1 MSRFSHR
8 NNYKDLP
15 TQLKLETISDEFRSR
30 LILAFSRQMQSFTT
44 NGPYGSY
51 INKTGKQFFQD
62 LWVKELRQT
71 RQLKYNLTELTEL
84 ITQSINGGKFH
95 EVFDLIEFAVEFSK
109 NPSFRHEIVDAFV
122 SERLAYRFKDG
133 EVIAVGTEEQ
143 AKTLE
148 RAFDHLEKTGNYSA
162 ASHLHK
168 ASRLLAQGEFGDS
181 VRESIHAVESIAR
194 GIEPSAK
201 SLGAALNLI
210 NKDEA
215 TKIHPALNEAF
226 KKIYGYTSDEQGIR
240 HPLIDKDIAPVTEAE
255 ALFMLGACSA
265 FIPYLSAHLD

>member
-1 MSRFSHR
+1 MGRFSHR
-8 NNYKDLP
+8 NSYKDLP
-15 TQLKLETISDEFRSR
+15 PQLKLETISEEFRTHV
-30 LILAFSRQMQSFTT
+30 LLAFQRLMISFRTY
-44 NGPYGSY
+44 NAMGQAY
-51 INKTGKQFFQD
+51 INTKGKQFFQD

-71 RQLKYNLTELTEL
+71 QEMVYNLRNLEGVITGL
-84 ITQSINGGKFH
+84 ISSEFH
-95 EVFDLIEFAVEFSK
+95 ELFDLIEFADEFSK
-109 NPSFRHEIVDAFV
+109 DHRFQQEITEAFI

-148 RAFDHLEKTGNYSA
+148 RASNHLEKMGADSA
-162 ASHLHK
+162 TSHLHK

-194 GIEPSAK
+194 RIEPSAK

-210 NKDEA
+210 NKDEE